1 MTARPDTRLAQRGG
15 WIELLRAPAS
25 LFGAIARAR
34 SFLYRRQVL
43 PSYAVEPA
51 VVSVGNIV
59 AGGTGKTPMIVWLSA
74 ELGSRGLKVGIVSR
88 GYRAPSSESEPEDP
102 EGSGNRNDEARM
114 LHDMLPGVPHVQ
126 DRNRVA
132 AAQRLSDAG
141 IDVILVD
148 DGFQHRR
155 LSRDVDIVL
164 VDALRPFG
172 LPAPEGSDVRRRDPV
187 EAFLPRGLLREP
199 LSALARA
206 DAVVLT
212 RVDSVPADDL
222 AHLEARI
229 RSEAPGVPIAH
240 SCHRAVGLRVPAA
253 DSTPG
258 SAALEDLQG
267 LEVDLFSGIGNP
279 GAFERTVR
287 DLGAKVVSHRAF
299 ADHHNFEPSDLE
311 GLGEQRPALTTA
323 KDAARLELQPE
334 IARPPQLLILDVE
347 LDVVQGADAL
357 HRILDALPESP
368 AARIRASI
376 HEGLHG

>member
-34 SFLYRRQVL
+34 SFMYNRRVL
-43 PSYAVEPA
+43 PSYEVDA
-51 VVSVGNIV
+51 VVLSVGNIV
-59 AGGTGKTPMIVWLSA
+59 AGGTGKTPMIVWLA
-74 ELGSRGLKVGIVSR
+74 RELESRGLKVGIVSR
-88 GYRAPSSESEPEDP
+88 GYRAPSSESGDEDP
-102 EGSGNRNDEARM
+102 SGSGNRNDEARM

-132 AAQRLSDAG
+132 AAQRLTGAG
-141 IDVILVD
+141 IDVVLVD

-172 LPAPEGSDVRRRDPV
+172 LPAPEAGSGEPV

-199 LSALARA
+199 LSALKRA

-212 RVDSVPADDL
+212 RVDSVPKDVLARLADRL
-222 AHLEARI
+222 

-240 SCHRAVGLRVPAA
+240 STHRAVGLRDGGQGGGAHSLA
-253 DSTPG
+253 D
-258 SAALEDLQG
+258 LRG

-279 GAFERTVR
+279 GAFEQTVR
-287 DLGAKVVSHRAF
+287 DLGATVVAHRAF
-299 ADHHNFEPSDLE
+299 ADHHNFAPEDLV
-311 GLGEQRPALTTA
+311 GLGVERPVVTTA

-334 IARPPQLLILDVE
+334 VARPTQLMVLDVE
-347 LDVVQGADAL
+347 LDVVEGADDL
-357 HRILDALPESP
+357 RRILDALPEPTS
-368 AARIRASI
+368 ARVRASI